1 MIFQGR
7 YENDA
12 GIFRPYISADVLS
25 LANEWVTVD
34 FLVDSGADETFLD
47 FTFIK
52 KFNIDTKGIDVKDD
66 VGGVGGSGVP
76 YFQIDSTLKLI
87 SPGGTKVFKG
97 KINVF
102 LDPHAS
108 EVPLLGRDV
117 LDNFVVIFDRKNN
130 YILLLDEE
138 EKQYKELNVGQ
149 GQ

>member
-25 LANEWVTVD
+25 MSNEWVTVD
-34 FLVDSGADETFLD
+34 FLIDSGADETFLD
-47 FTFIK
+47 FIFIK

-76 YFQIDSTLKLI
+76 YFQIDSALKLF

-102 LDPHAS
+102 LDPHSS
-108 EVPLLGRDV
+108 EVPLLGRDI
-117 LDNFVVIFDRKNN
+117 LDNFVVIFDRKKNS
-130 YILLLDEE
+130 ILLLDEE
-138 EKQYKELNVGQ
+138 EQQYKISS
-149 GQ
+149 